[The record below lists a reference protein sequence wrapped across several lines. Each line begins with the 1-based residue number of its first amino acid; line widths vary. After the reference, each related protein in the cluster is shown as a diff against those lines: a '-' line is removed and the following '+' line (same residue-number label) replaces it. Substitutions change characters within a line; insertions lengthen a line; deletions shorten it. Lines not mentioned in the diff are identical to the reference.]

1 MKYSLLLAVLLPMT
15 AIAQAPAGDD
25 MPDMGQI
32 FLEQFDTDK
41 DGKVTLAEF
50 RQPRDEKFA
59 MMDGDKD
66 GAVSAGEAQIFSRMM
81 MQRMQQMM
89 QMQRK
94 AQQMQQI
101 PRQ

>member
-1 MKYSLLLAVLLPMT
+1 MKYLLLLAALIPMT
-15 AIAQAPAGDD
+15 AIAQAPAGGD
-25 MPDMGQI
+25 MPDMGQVFI
-32 FLEQFDTDK
+32 AQFDTDK

-50 RQPRDEKFA
+50 RLPRDEKFA
-59 MMDGDKD
+59 QMDGDKD
-66 GAVSAGEAQIFSRMM
+66 GVVTADEAQAFSRMM

-94 AQQMQQI
+94 AQQMQQR